1 MKCPKCDKLMEEVE
15 FSDGTVKPDGIPGVI
30 CHDCD
35 IKITGDDIADEL
47 YNRYDNWK
55 DGEDYFDDIM
65 EDEE

>member
-35 IKITGDDIADEL
+35 IKITADDIDNEFYER
-47 YNRYDNWK
+47 YNHWV
-55 DGEDYFDDIM
+55 DGEDYFDDI
-65 EDEE
+65 